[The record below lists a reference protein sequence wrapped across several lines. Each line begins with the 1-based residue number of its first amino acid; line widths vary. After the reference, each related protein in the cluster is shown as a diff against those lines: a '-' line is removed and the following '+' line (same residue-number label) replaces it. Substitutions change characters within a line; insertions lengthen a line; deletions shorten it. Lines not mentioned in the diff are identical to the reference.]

1 MLSAFDKC
9 PRQAFHRYVAKD
21 LPKETSPALDWG
33 IAVHEALEAHVRDY
47 VPLPEGMERYEPRA
61 AALPLGSQ
69 VERKLGIRFNGSP
82 CDFFATDVWGRGKLD
97 ISVVNGPHAV
107 IIDWKTGKVRE
118 DPDELEVFAVLLD
131 AHHPGIIGI
140 MGFYVWLATSKIGKI
155 HDLSDTVVKLAQI
168 RGRWERVQKAHRTDH
183 WPPQQSPL
191 CGWCSVYSCEFNPK
205 KHLIMMIWSDDVMC
219 K

>member
-9 PRQAFHRYVAKD
+9 PRQTFHRYVAKD
-21 LPKETSPALDWG
+21 LPKETSSAMDWG
-33 IAVHEALEAHVRDY
+33 IAVHEALEHRVRDY
-47 VPLPEGMERYEPRA
+47 VPLPEGMERYEDRA

-69 VERKLGIRFNGSP
+69 VEQKLGIRFNGSP

-97 ISVVNGPHAV
+97 IFVINGPHAV

-118 DPDELEVFAVLLD
+118 DPDELEIFAVLLR
-131 AHHPGIIGI
+131 AHHPELVSIL
-140 MGFYVWLATSKIGKI
+140 GFYVRLASGRIGRT

-168 RGRWERVQKAHRTDH
+168 RGRWERVQKANRTDH

-191 CGWCSVYSCEFNPK
+191 CGWCNVYSCEFNPK
-205 KHLIMMIWSDDVMC
+205 RQ
-219 K
+219 